1 MNIYLHVETSI
12 KELDSKLLLGVIA
25 ASRGH
30 QVLISDISE
39 FERGF
44 RRGIL
49 NPGIFHTKSITPSD
63 IKISFHKKLID
74 KKFLITSNDEEA
86 GLQLVDLKFEEFL
99 LGRSSKKTIQQSS
112 AIFCWGDDDLKTFKK
127 FYPKNKSKIIKTGSP
142 RVDLWKST
150 FFNYW
155 GAPNKKP
162 KKPYLLVSSN
172 MGTSNGINSTSDVI
186 KIFKD
191 LGYLQRNS
199 KLFNEY
205 FELIAEDSIKT
216 SDFVEAI
223 KHLANENKEY
233 DIVLRPH
240 PIEDIEAWRLYLGN
254 IPNVHVIREGSIT
267 AWVNNAFAVMHNGC
281 TTALEASVIG
291 KPVITYLPSNRKYM
305 KNFPNKL
312 GFRVNSLK
320 QLSNK
325 VNLLLK
331 NFKLKKNNLKDKK
344 IPKLISQKIHFDN
357 KELASEKFIREWERL
372 YKNNFHLP
380 TNWKKLYLLLKITS
394 IKNKFKTKKK
404 NWKFPPLDKNDINE
418 KVEKIK
424 HVLKIKQKV
433 DCEIL
438 IKKNNI

>member
-1 MNIYLHVETSI
+1 MNIYLHVEISMR
-12 KELDSKLLLGVIA
+12 ELDSKLLLGVIA

-63 IKISFHKKLID
+63 IKINFHKKLID

-86 GLQLVDLKFEEFL
+86 GLELIDLKFEEFY
-99 LGRSSKKTIQQSS
+99 LGRSSKKTIQQSA
-112 AIFCWGDDDLKTFKK
+112 AIFCWGNDDVKTLKK

-150 FFNYW
+150 FSNYW
-155 GAPNKKP
+155 GAPTRKP

-172 MGTSNGINSTSDVI
+172 MGTSNGINSTPDVI

-223 KHLANENKEY
+223 KHLAHKNNEY

-240 PIEDIEAWRLYLGN
+240 PVEDIDAWRLYLEKV
-254 IPNVHVIREGSIT
+254 PNVHVIREGSIT

-291 KPVITYLPSNRKYM
+291 KPIITYLPSNRKYK

-312 GFRVNSLK
+312 GFHVNSLK
-320 QLSNK
+320 QLSHR
-325 VNLLLK
+325 VNLLFK
-331 NFKLKKNNLKDKK
+331 NSN
-344 IPKLISQKIHFDN
+344 S
-357 KELASEKFIREWERL
+357 
-372 YKNNFHLP
+372 
-380 TNWKKLYLLLKITS
+380 
-394 IKNKFKTKKK
+394 KKK
-404 NWKFPPLDKNDINE
+404 KS
-418 KVEKIK
+418 
-424 HVLKIKQKV
+424 
-433 DCEIL
+433 
-438 IKKNNI
+438 